1 MVQIASPTKEQIAQ
15 DPRAFSLYC
24 QALHGSSGFN
34 AEVRLRLCFCFCMP
48 AAHCDRVSCSL
59 QLRDVTQLLHRLR
72 QQLFESSVRY
82 KPGSPCILS
91 ALSSRGR
98 L

>member
-34 AEVRLRLCFCFCMP
+34 AEVRTRLCFWSCMP

-59 QLRDVTQLLHRLR
+59 RLRDVTQLLHQLK
-72 QQLFESSVRY
+72 QQLYESSARF
-82 KPGSPCILS
+82 KPEPCILR
-91 ALSSRGR
+91 ALLSWRR

>member
-34 AEVRLRLCFCFCMP
+34 AEVRKRLC
-48 AAHCDRVSCSL
+48 L
-59 QLRDVTQLLHRLR
+59 
-72 QQLFESSVRY
+72 
-82 KPGSPCILS
+82 
-91 ALSSRGR
+91 
-98 L
+98 